1 MKITQL
7 NGEDPRLWPHFWKF
21 FIDSQ
26 PYDLSRFHSPH
37 LKRKKIEELFS
48 FYTKNCHVYEAR
60 KNSKLI
66 LITFLSE
73 YANFLEVTFLFGL
86 SKNARNSEIIV
97 ALHEILKIARGKY
110 KKKYA
115 KSDIRRKHKL
125 GSFKKWIERY
135 DKTAIIFNDGK
146 NSILWCNINIMSAKF
161 KVVGT
166 NKTTKHLMGE
176 EASLGMIRKNP
187 HSLLKELLFED
198 GIYLLDEK
206 SVDFLSDRVL
216 IHGFL
221 SDNKE
226 NVGKVALEFI
236 PQHEK

>member
-1 MKITQL
+1 VKITQL
-7 NGEDPRLWPHFWKF
+7 TKEDPRIWPYFWKF
-21 FIDSQ
+21 FIDSK
-26 PYDLSRFHSPH
+26 PYDLSSFRSPH

-48 FYTKNCHVYEAR
+48 FYTTKCYVYEAE
-60 KNSKLI
+60 KNSK
-66 LITFLSE
+66 TVGFFFLSD
-73 YANFLEVTFLFGL
+73 YPNFLEVTFLFGI
-86 SKNARNSEIIV
+86 SGNARSPVMIE
-97 ALHEILKIARGKY
+97 ALHKILKIACKKY
-110 KKKYA
+110 KKSYA

-125 GSFKKWIERY
+125 ESFKKWIERY

-146 NSILWCNINIMSAKF
+146 NSILWCNKNIMSAKF

-166 NKTTKHLMGE
+166 NSATKHLMGQ
-176 EASLGMIRKNP
+176 EASLGITRKNP
-187 HSLLKELLFED
+187 YSLIKELLFKD

-206 SVDFLSDRVL
+206 TVDFLPDRVL

-236 PQHEK
+236 PQNEK